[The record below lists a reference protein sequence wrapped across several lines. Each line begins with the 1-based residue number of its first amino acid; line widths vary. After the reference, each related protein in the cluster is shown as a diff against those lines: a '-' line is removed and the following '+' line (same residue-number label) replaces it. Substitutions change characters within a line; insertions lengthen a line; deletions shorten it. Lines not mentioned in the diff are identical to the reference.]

1 MILLALI
8 LVPALGAVACYLHR
22 GHGARSLWL
31 VGIAVLH
38 LGLVGYLW
46 SHQGETALEGWLA
59 IDSLGL
65 LVLSLLSVLFL
76 VTALHTVGAFR
87 GVSGGGGRYFM
98 SCLLAFL
105 GAASLVSLSHHLA
118 LVWVGMEATTLSLAP
133 LVYHRRDRRS
143 LEAVWKYLILSSV
156 GIGLALFG
164 TFFLAAAQQV
174 GRPLV
179 LEDLMQHA
187 GTLQPGL
194 LRAAFVFL
202 LVGYGTKMGLAP
214 LHAWKPDT
222 YGEAPALV
230 GGLMAGALTSCA
242 FLGLARIT
250 EISMAAG
257 LAPFIQ
263 PLLLG
268 FGILSLVVAAA
279 FVIGQ
284 TDLKRLLAYSS
295 VEHMGILA
303 LGLGLGGIGSYG
315 SALHVVNNGL
325 TKCLMFLTVSNV
337 ALATGVSQPS
347 MVRGL
352 LRRLPVSGVLLLI
365 GLFAVTG
372 SPPFGPFLSEFT
384 VLRAALVQGHPWL
397 AVAMVVFLA
406 IVFVGMASLI
416 LRVLYEPDPEGPP
429 PLPRESLLLVGGPIV
444 LAAVV
449 LVLGLY
455 LPDSLQALL
464 AAAAHSL
471 GGTAP

>member
-1 MILLALI
+1 
-8 LVPALGAVACYLHR
+8 
-22 GHGARSLWL
+22 
-31 VGIAVLH
+31 
-38 LGLVGYLW
+38 
-46 SHQGETALEGWLA
+46 
-59 IDSLGL
+59 
-65 LVLSLLSVLFL
+65 
-76 VTALHTVGAFR
+76 
-87 GVSGGGGRYFM
+87 
-98 SCLLAFL
+98 
-105 GAASLVSLSHHLA
+105 
-118 LVWVGMEATTLSLAP
+118 
-133 LVYHRRDRRS
+133 
-143 LEAVWKYLILSSV
+143 
-156 GIGLALFG
+156 
-164 TFFLAAAQQV
+164 
-174 GRPLV
+174 
-179 LEDLMQHA
+179 
-187 GTLQPGL
+187 
-194 LRAAFVFL
+194 
-202 LVGYGTKMGLAP
+202 
-214 LHAWKPDT
+214 
-222 YGEAPALV
+222 
-230 GGLMAGALTSCA
+230 
-242 FLGLARIT
+242 
-250 EISMAAG
+250 MAAG

-337 ALATGVSQPS
+337 ALATGASQPS

-372 SPPFGPFLSEFT
+372 SPPFGPFLSEFI

-397 AVAMVVFLA
+397 AVAMVILLA

-416 LRVLYEPDPEGPP
+416 LKVLYEPDPESPP
-429 PLPRESLLLVGGPIV
+429 PLPRESLLLVGGPMF

-455 LPDSLQALL
+455 LPGSLQALL
-464 AAAAHSL
+464 AAAAHAL